1 VRVRALVWKTVLV
14 EKIID
19 KHGVWP
25 DEVEEVIYED
35 AGKEVRRISG
45 ERYAVFGSSG
55 DGRLL
60 FIVLDRASEHG
71 EFVVVTARDMTEREK
86 RAYRRR
92 ARR

>member
-1 VRVRALVWKTVLV
+1 
-14 EKIID
+14 
-19 KHGVWP
+19 
-25 DEVEEVIYED
+25 
-35 AGKEVRRISG
+35 
-45 ERYAVFGSSG
+45 
-55 DGRLL
+55 L